1 MSYLTGN
8 YQFSLV
14 LLSVFVA
21 MMASYTALSLAG
33 RVTET
38 QGRASM
44 LWLVG
49 GATAMGCGIWSM
61 HFIGMLAFSLPIRLS
76 YDLLWTLVSLIAA
89 VGVSAFALFIVTR
102 PTVRRF
108 HILAGGVLMGAGIC
122 CMHYMGMQAL
132 KMNPGIDYDPLIVA
146 GSVLIAVVA
155 SMVGLWLAFTLRS
168 AYGWL
173 AQVKKAG
180 AAAIMGLAIIAMH
193 YTGMEAARFGL
204 GSICMAKGGVNADW
218 LAVLVGMAALSLLTI
233 TLLLS
238 VVDARLASRT
248 ASLVDSLSQAN
259 SQLHHLALHDTLTR
273 LPNRSLLEDRIAHAI
288 TSSERSGKHF
298 ALMFIDLDRFKTIN
312 DSLGHHY
319 GDKLLQCVATR
330 LTDCLRAEDTVARLG
345 GDEFV
350 VLLSDIAAPTA
361 AASVALK
368 LLDTL
373 AQPMDIEGQQQSIS
387 GSIGI
392 SIYPEDGTT
401 LRELMSNAD
410 SAMYHAKKVGRGNHQ
425 FFAPEMNAAAGARL
439 ELEQALRLALE
450 RKEFELHY
458 QPKVDVASG
467 NVVAMEALVRWRSP
481 TRGLVPP
488 NDFIGVAE
496 EIGLIIPL
504 GAWVLR
510 AACEQ
515 NQAWQDA
522 GLAQLRVAVNLSA
535 YQFRQKDLPE
545 FVASVLRDTGMAG
558 TWLELEVTE
567 SVVMHNPQ
575 EAIRILEQ
583 LSAQGI
589 HISVDDFGT
598 GYSSLSYLKQFR
610 LDTLKIDRSFVRD
623 INSDA
628 DDAAIVRSV
637 IALAHSLRL
646 QVIAEGVETAEQLEY
661 LRALGCDQYQG
672 YLRSKPVPAAEF
684 EAMLRAPRGLSAP
697 FVPPVPAVPH
707 LATVTRIGRA
717 A

>member
-1 MSYLTGN
+1 MSYLAGS
-8 YQFSLV
+8 YEFGLV

-38 QGRASM
+38 QGRAST

-49 GATAMGCGIWSM
+49 GAVAMGCGIWSM
-61 HFIGMLAFSLPIRLS
+61 HFIGMLAFSLPIRLG
-76 YDLLWTLVSLIAA
+76 YDLLWTLVSLA
-89 VGVSAFALFIVTR
+89 VAICVSAFALRIVTR
-102 PTVRRF
+102 PTIRRLD
-108 HILAGGVLMGAGIC
+108 ILVGGLLMGGGISS
-122 CMHYMGMQAL
+122 MHYMGMQAL
-132 KMNPGIDYDPLIVA
+132 KMNPGIDYDPAIVA
-146 GSVLIAVVA
+146 LSIVIAVVA
-155 SMVGLWLAFTLRS
+155 SIAALWLAFTLRS
-168 AYGWL
+168 EYGWR
-173 AQVKKAG
+173 AQVKKGG
-180 AAAIMGLAIIAMH
+180 AAVIMGLAVITMH
-193 YTGMEAARFGL
+193 YVGMAAARFGL
-204 GSICMAKGGVNADW
+204 DSICMARGGVNADW
-218 LAVLVGMAALSLLTI
+218 LAVLVGMAAFSLLTI

-238 VVDARLASRT
+238 VVDSRLATRT

-259 SQLHHLALHDTLTR
+259 NQLHHLALHDTLTR
-273 LPNRSLLEDRIAHAI
+273 LPNRSLLEDRITHAI
-288 TSSERSGKHF
+288 TSSARSGKRF
-298 ALMFIDLDRFKTIN
+298 ALMFLDLDRFKTIN

-319 GDKLLQCVATR
+319 GDKLLQGVAER
-330 LTDCLRAEDTVARLG
+330 LTACLRAEDTVARLG

-350 VLLSDIAAPTA
+350 VLLAEINAPTA
-361 AASVALK
+361 AGSVAQK
-368 LLDTL
+368 LLDAL
-373 AQPMDIEGQQQSIS
+373 ALPMDIEGQQQSIS

-439 ELEQALRLALE
+439 QLEQALRLALE

-467 NVVAMEALVRWRSP
+467 AVVAMEALVRWRSP

-488 NDFIGVAE
+488 YEFISVAE

-515 NQAWQDA
+515 NQAWQNA

-545 FVASVLRDTGMAG
+545 FVAGVLVETGMAG
-558 TWLELEVTE
+558 KFLELEVTE

-684 EAMLRAPRGLSAP
+684 EAMLRAPGGLLKPMAAP
-697 FVPPVPAVPH
+697 APH
-707 LATVTRIGRA
+707 LASVTRIGRA